1 MTGKNQLSDCENY
14 KIFLEKYTK
23 SKNSKN
29 NFKFILKMWK
39 NNLVGSQ
46 SFITFVSSVTVKC
59 VEVYKF
65 GDLSCQLLVS

>member
-1 MTGKNQLSDCENY
+1 MTGKNQLSGCENY

-23 SKNSKN
+23 SKN